1 MQADF
6 QGQSRGR
13 VYNCLVSDD
22 WWLECMLQVI
32 AQEIKHSVDL
42 EDRFGNVIGKLGV
55 IGEESWIN

>member
-1 MQADF
+1 
-6 QGQSRGR
+6 
-13 VYNCLVSDD
+13 
-22 WWLECMLQVI
+22 MLQVI